1 MPWSPHVK
9 QMKHLKKLQ
18 LSYCSLKDED
28 MKHIAVSLSDMP
40 TLVEL
45 DLSGNKAL
53 SWLCNIMVSSFEAN
67 ETPSE
72 APLEMIAH

>member
-1 MPWSPHVK
+1 
-9 QMKHLKKLQ
+9 
-18 LSYCSLKDED
+18 

-72 APLEMIAH
+72 VGLKLF